1 MAEQDKVEKMK
12 RKVSLRSLVE
22 RCVNDSLT
30 ETLGSLLE
38 NEERNQKS
46 TQSKLKPFRH
56 SEGNED
62 DTDEQDEPIDPS
74 KKDNEESVSMDAED
88 GEVELKVLSPEEM
101 SEVDVEAIIDE
112 INKMRSGESLK
123 DQDIREQLASYFDVL
138 NVPERKMLF
147 SYLQGLAQIMSQG
160 ASGTDAARPGV
171 YKLKAAEIVQKD
183 DSRSAPPKKKPQTAG
198 SGPQPPPEEP
208 SSPAP
213 IVVGERANKRG
224 VTHRLRELMKR

>member
-1 MAEQDKVEKMK
+1 MK
-12 RKVSLRSLVE
+12 RKINLRSLVE
-22 RCVNDSLT
+22 RCVHDSLS
-30 ETLGSLLE
+30 ETIGHLLE
-38 NEERNQKS
+38 NEEKAQKDV
-46 TQSKLKPFRH
+46 QSKLKPFRH
-56 SEGNED
+56 SEGDEESS
-62 DTDEQDEPIDPS
+62 DEQDEPIRPS
-74 KKDNEESVSMDAED
+74 GEDDEKSVEMDAEE
-88 GEVELKVLSPEEM
+88 GEVELKVLTPEEM

-138 NVPERKMLF
+138 NAPERKMLF

-183 DSRSAPPKKKPQTAG
+183 DSRSAPPKKRPQAPA

-213 IVVGERANKRG
+213 IVVGERANKYG
-224 VTHRLRELMKR
+224 VKRRLRELMRR